1 MLLLKQT
8 RVSQSEWLRHM
19 ALQNRDE
26 LRQVLADPALL
37 GRVFARHAYGMRAW
51 VDLFS
56 ARVPG
61 TEDPA
66 LKALLATVVG
76 DNARHMMMFRE
87 RAAAH
92 GVDPDRYVCPD
103 EGEAIYD
110 RIEELHTMD
119 EIVGYALGSLDH
131 FEQLLSVY
139 ADAAVTEADAAVIR
153 EVRADTERTKH
164 LLAALSGPVGDRL
177 AAEAHELYRVRELA
191 ETPRYLG

>member
-1 MLLLKQT
+1 
-8 RVSQSEWLRHM
+8 M

-26 LRQVLADPALL
+26 LTRVLADPSIL

-56 ARVPG
+56 ARGAG
-61 TEDPA
+61 TDDPA

-76 DNARHMMMFRE
+76 DNARHMMLFRE

-92 GVDPDRYVCPD
+92 GVDPDTYVCPD
-103 EGEAIYD
+103 EGEAIYH
-110 RIEELHTMD
+110 RIEELHTVD
-119 EIVGYALGSLDH
+119 ELVGYALGSLDH

-139 ADAAVTEADAAVIR
+139 ASAAADEADAEVIR
-153 EVRADTERTKH
+153 QVRADTERTRH
-164 LLAALSGPVGDRL
+164 TLAALAGPVGERL

-191 ETPRYLG
+191 ETPRYLA